1 MFLKLPWVL
10 LIYVLVYFLYFL
22 FHFICFYLL
31 QVYQVLSGKWRE
43 KFKGLFCYWKPS
55 YQKAKA
61 RVWLLA
67 QGAEMSSFFGII
79 LALICLLYS
88 LFELRLGQTT
98 CEFSMFHKNTSLIFY
113 AGCLFEASSTLS
125 AQGTEKG

>member
-1 MFLKLPWVL
+1 
-10 LIYVLVYFLYFL
+10 
-22 FHFICFYLL
+22 
-31 QVYQVLSGKWRE
+31 
-43 KFKGLFCYWKPS
+43 
-55 YQKAKA
+55 
-61 RVWLLA
+61 
-67 QGAEMSSFFGII
+67 MSSFFSII

-98 CEFSMFHKNTSLIFY
+98 SEFSMFRKNTSLIFY